1 MGCAPG
7 DGAAAWL
14 SSAVEEKVDELLWR
28 EENQSLLKG
37 IEAAERHARRH
48 RAAGGPPTREAAGQ

>member
-7 DGAAAWL
+7 DGATVWL

-28 EENQSLLKG
+28 EENQSLLEG
-37 IEAAERHARRH
+37 IEAAERHAR
-48 RAAGGPPTREAAGQ
+48 